1 MLGAIIGDIVGS
13 RWEFNPTNDYNFEL
27 FSSKNSFT
35 DDTICTVAVADAIL
49 HGSEDFGKYIHSW
62 CHRYP
67 HPMGG
72 YGGRFAQWVKSDHPE
87 PYGSWGNGS
96 AMRVSPVAWAYS
108 DRYNVLRLAEL
119 TASCTHNHPLGI
131 SGAQAVA
138 LAIRDCRQ
146 LHRTGICIGA
156 DEAKRHGLQEAIRH
170 FGRSVDLK
178 EERVQNRF
186 DETCEGT
193 VPVAFWIINQSRSF
207 EDAIRRAISLGAD
220 ADTLGAIVGSI
231 AETIWAIPEW
241 MKKKALSYL
250 PEEMRDVVRAFRTY
264 VRSHTKS
271 SGWVIMSDEEI
282 EALGNDFGVDE
293 MSKKR
298 NLMTVARIWHD
309 VGWSDARTVPEEI
322 VDPCVT
328 CCHPGGNGVCR
339 FGSSSRKA
347 RRLTHCPTY
356 LPEPKWLP

>member
-62 CHRYP
+62 CRRYP

-72 YGGRFAQWVKSDHPE
+72 YGGRFE

-170 FGRSVDLK
+170 FGRPVDLK

-207 EDAIRRAISLGAD
+207 EDAIRRAVSLGAD